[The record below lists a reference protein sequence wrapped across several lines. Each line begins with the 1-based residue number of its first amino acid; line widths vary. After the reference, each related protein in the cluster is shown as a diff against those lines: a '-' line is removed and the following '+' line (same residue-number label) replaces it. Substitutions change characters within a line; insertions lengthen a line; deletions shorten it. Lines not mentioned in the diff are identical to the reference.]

1 MQLNLPPNILPEVRS
16 NVEVSFIPRSRDGE
30 AKVRLLIFRKEGSA
44 ILDVDCSAIALIKQ
58 PVSET
63 GEDVLQAFRECVPL
77 LARSLNKTIS
87 TTPPGEVI
95 RVTAKMV
102 RQIIASEPSPL
113 S

>member
-1 MQLNLPPNILPEVRS
+1 MLLNLPPNILPEVRS
-16 NVEVSFIPRSRDGE
+16 NVEASFIPRSHYEE

-58 PVSET
+58 PVSEK
-63 GEDVLQAFRECVPL
+63 GDDVLQAFRECVPL
-77 LARSLNKTIS
+77 IVGSLNKRIAG
-87 TTPPGEVI
+87 TPPGGVI

-102 RQIIASEPSPL
+102 RQIIDSELPSL